1 MAVGEKYP
9 FLQFSNSVKST
20 VVGGATFTFST
31 GAQPDP
37 EVRVQNLST
46 AAIWVGM
53 GTRSTSSAAVTGN
66 GVRIEKATDPGS
78 IQIFRAGGNTT
89 IAAFTENATHTLPIL
104 ITGGE
109 GL

>member
-9 FLQFSNSVKST
+9 FLQFSNSIKST
-20 VVGGATFTFST
+20 VVGGATMTFST

-46 AAIWVGM
+46 AVIWVGM

-78 IQIFRAGGNTT
+78 IQIFRTGGNLK
-89 IAAFTENATHTLPIL
+89 IAAFTENATHTIPLL
-104 ITGGE
+104 VTGGE